1 MLPAPPCP
9 RCGSPGRRV
18 PQTTVAHLVRD
29 AAVAAAIR
37 GEPKFCGAS
46 ECDVV
51 YFDEVG
57 GTVSK
62 HELRVLVFCKE
73 TSPSRPVCYCFGYS
87 VADVLNANEG
97 EEDENRIVTAIKA
110 ACGQGLDRC
119 EETNPEGRC
128 CLGNVRRT
136 AKTEAEACSS
146 GCGGSCR

>member
-1 MLPAPPCP
+1 MLPAPLCP

-18 PQTTVAHLVRD
+18 PQTTVDHLVRD
-29 AAVAAAIR
+29 SAVGAAIHS
-37 GEPKFCGAS
+37 EPKFCGTL

-62 HELRVLVFCKE
+62 HDLRVLVFCKE

-87 VADVLNANEG
+87 VADVVAANE
-97 EEDENRIVTAIKA
+97 EKDENRIVTAITS

-136 AKTEAEACSS
+136 AKAEAEACSS
-146 GCGGSCR
+146 GCGRNCR